1 MTVCPLL
8 TVFGLLTC
16 RAAPMSTGDVFL
28 LLGFGLHLAIVF
40 RLVASTSEGNT
51 VLEDVLKIVH
61 INDGKGE
68 RQ

>member
-1 MTVCPLL
+1 
-8 TVFGLLTC
+8 
-16 RAAPMSTGDVFL
+16 MSTGDVFL

-51 VLEDVLKIVH
+51 VFEDVLKIVH